1 MIHEKIIKADAFYSI
16 REKCTKE
23 NKKIVMCHGVYDLLH
38 YGHLEHLRE
47 AKVQG
52 DVLVVSVTAAP
63 YVNKGPDRPY
73 YSDEQRTE
81 FLANLAVVDYVV
93 LSEEGTAKTNIA
105 SVQPDIFVK
114 GQEFQ
119 SGDDGI
125 TGNVA
130 AEIQLVEQYGGTI
143 YYTQGE
149 VHSSSKLLN
158 NYFNALP
165 KEVMAVAKELTNEY
179 GEGLTQQIIDY
190 VDGFA
195 DLKVLVV
202 GDIIIDEY
210 VFCKAQ
216 GLTNKDAAISTRY
229 EKEERYLGGALAI
242 ARHLSSFATHV
253 DYIGIMGSEEG
264 EQQQY
269 IRDHLSEQI
278 GFHIEEAVNFVT
290 PVKRRYLKHHTQR
303 DEYDKLFSINNLLWD
318 GTPVDYSQFY
328 EQLEEQLES
337 YDLVVLC
344 DYGHGTITE
353 EAQAII
359 EKKSKYLAVNCQTN
373 SANYGMNYITKYKR
387 ADTFALDE
395 KELRLAYAKHQEE
408 LVTKLQQL
416 TKDLGAS
423 CGWLTVGAEGAI
435 GIKDSGNVTKSPALT
450 LEVKDTVGA
459 GDAFYAMAVLCA
471 ITKVPMDIATLLSN
485 ASGAIKTHMIGNSA
499 SVGKTELLKFVRT
512 ILNI

>member
-1 MIHEKIIKADAFYSI
+1 MIQEKIIQADAFRPI
-16 REKCTKE
+16 RERCTKE
-23 NKKIVMCHGVYDLLH
+23 QKKIVMCHGVYDLLH

-47 AKVQG
+47 AKAQG

-81 FLANLAVVDYVV
+81 FLANLALVDYVV

-105 SVQPDIFVK
+105 SVQPNIFVK

-130 AEIQLVEQYGGTI
+130 AEIALVEQYGGKV

-179 GEGLTQQIIDY
+179 GEGLIEQVIDY
-190 VDGFA
+190 VDGFNK
-195 DLKVLVV
+195 LKVLVV

-229 EKEERYLGGALAI
+229 ENEERYLGGALAI
-242 ARHLSSFATHV
+242 ARHLSSFASKV
-253 DYIGIMGSEEG
+253 DYVGLMGTDEG
-264 EQQQY
+264 EQLAY
-269 IRDHLSEQI
+269 IREHLDDNI
-278 GFHIEEAVNFVT
+278 GFHIAQTENFVT

-328 EQLEEQLES
+328 EQLEEQLEA

-344 DYGHGTITE
+344 DYGHGAITE

-359 EKKSKYLAVNCQTN
+359 EKKSKFLAVNCQTN
-373 SANYGMNYITKYKR
+373 SANYGMNYITKYHR

-395 KELRLAYAKHQEE
+395 KELRLAYAQQQEE
-408 LVTKLQQL
+408 LVTKLQHL
-416 TKDLGAS
+416 TKALGAS
-423 CGWLTVGAEGAI
+423 CGWLTIGAEGAI
-435 GIKDSGNVTKSPALT
+435 GIEASGNLAKSPALT

-471 ITKVPMDIATLLSN
+471 ITKVPLDIATLLSN
-485 ASGAIKTHMIGNSA
+485 ASGAIKTHMIGNSSA
-499 SVGKTELLKFVRT
+499 IGKTQLLKFV
-512 ILNI
+512 